1 MEKGWEGREGGGMP
15 GVGNNGSRGKGGDVV
30 REEWEAVSL

>member
-1 MEKGWEGREGGGMP
+1 MGGKGGNGGCLALAIMAGGG
-15 GVGNNGSRGKGGDVV
+15 RGGDVV